1 VDCRSQPRERRPL
14 TEPVRAVAT
23 TLLALALLLIPVSL
37 GSLGLDR
44 ALPVGAATAL
54 AASPS
59 PSPASGDTRSPGEGP
74 GLVGRPGEAIL
85 GVLVLALVSAVLT
98 LAWVRVTA
106 NRSNR

>member
-1 VDCRSQPRERRPL
+1 M
-14 TEPVRAVAT
+14 RAVAT

-37 GSLGLDR
+37 GSLGPDR